1 MDKLKTALLSVFEG
15 LKSINSKLLFNIV
28 IIGLLGF
35 LCYLFYVNSTP
46 AEVRQTLKENK
57 KLQEKIDSLSQYN
70 TSLSS
75 ELLSLEQNQA
85 SLNSLIKENNGLIE
99 ENNNQLNKLKKL
111 YNAKIDSVN
120 GYTIS
125 QLDSFF
131 TKRYPR

>member
-35 LCYLFYVNSTP
+35 LCYLFYVNTTP